1 MVKPSDESARARFAR
16 ELDRN
21 FSVVASA
28 GSGKTTAI
36 TQRVLSIARSANAAE
51 ILPRLVVV
59 TFTNRAADEMQQRT
73 RQALL
78 QENLSPEVQTAFNRA
93 FFGTIHSFCMKL
105 LTDFGHYL
113 GLPAPLELA
122 SEDDDDL
129 WQEFEQNQTR
139 IGRSLGAKDRA
150 MLLRFVQAR
159 DLMELARRAG
169 STTLRLPQLSPCPTL
184 DFAEVH
190 AQPDK
195 GNENISKSQAELREW
210 EKRYAGDWEYLRWP
224 VCFTAVNARFT
235 QLWQEKFAPLR
246 KWVCEAAACVAAEV
260 QRDYLDFR
268 LDRGLVTYGDQ
279 IALAKELLQ
288 HPVAA
293 QRIREENLRVILDEA
308 QDTEPSQFSVL
319 LEATRPPGATGLW
332 LQDRQVRAGLA
343 QPPRPGHFC
352 MVGDFQQSIYR
363 ERADLNYYQAVHE
376 ALIADKN
383 GESLEFAVTFRLD
396 QKQLDFVNE
405 TFREILNE
413 KYGQV
418 RFVELQPRPNI
429 LPGKVIRVP
438 LIAKELLPEGK
449 KFKDYQKARIEAEY
463 LARWI
468 KDAGLRKLSA
478 DSWREVAILCPRKAW
493 LQTMAAALR
502 RVSLPV
508 AIQSERDVK
517 GDSPAFAWLTAI
529 LTIMTDPL
537 NAYEIVGVL
546 REIFGASDHDLAVF
560 SEAQKAR
567 FRIDEV
573 LSVAGKIS
581 SQLRT
586 LAQVRKRAD
595 GLALFDAVALIVEQ
609 TQLRERLLLLPAT
622 EFGDLA
628 RELDALL
635 AQAAEAEASGMILD
649 EFAQHL
655 RDDFTT
661 PRAVR
666 FAADDNA
673 IQLITSH
680 KAKGSEWQA
689 VIVPF
694 LARDL
699 RPYSPHYPHFVKS
712 PTDGELI
719 IALGREDKSK
729 DLKDAVERAQQQ
741 EVERL
746 LYVATTRAR
755 HALVVVLDQEIFA
768 NSEGK
773 LPRTA
778 QLRRLIR
785 NGDSYS
791 GEFDQRSNT
800 IDEIFEPSATA
811 APALE
816 KNGAEIE
823 PLTSRELKRA
833 AKRASEFVRKIT
845 PSTLDADVPAEA
857 QMHSRLDNLATFYG
871 RWWHKFFERLDWKGG
886 VDSAQKLFEKQLAS
900 SPDAN
905 SATKD
910 WQATHQNLFNDA
922 NIARFLA
929 SDETQFHR
937 EFPFS
942 WRRNDLSVME
952 GLIDSLMIDREAGRC
967 LLLDWKTNKIS
978 LGDAEAFRA
987 RYRPQLAAYWKA
999 VGEITGFEV
1008 EAGLFSTALGRLLLY
1023 SRDELRE
1030 EWHRLERLPPTQ
1042 LEEEMRPDPA

>member
-1 MVKPSDESARARFAR
+1 MVKPRDEAARARFAS

-36 TQRVLSIARSANAAE
+36 TQRILSIARSPNAADT
-51 ILPRLVVV
+51 LPHLVVV

-78 QENLSPEVQTAFNRA
+78 EENLRQEVQTAFNRA

-113 GLPAPLELA
+113 GLPAPLEVV
-122 SEDDDDL
+122 EDDDDL
-129 WQEFEQNQTR
+129 WQEFAQSQTR
-139 IGRSLGAKDRA
+139 IGRSLSDNDRA

-159 DLMELARRAG
+159 DLMELARRARSAVLQVPG
-169 STTLRLPQLSPCPTL
+169 LSPCPPL
-184 DFAEVH
+184 DFAEVYQQGDQ
-190 AQPDK
+190 AGRD
-195 GNENISKSQAELREW
+195 NIGKSQAELREW
-210 EKRYAGDWEYLRWP
+210 ERRFAGDWEYLRWP
-224 VCFTAVNARFT
+224 FCFTAANARFT

-246 KWVCEAAACVAAEV
+246 KWICEAATCVAAEG

-279 IALAKELLQ
+279 IALAEALLQ

-293 QRIREENLRVILDEA
+293 QRIRDENFRVILDEA
-308 QDTEPSQFSVL
+308 QDAEPLQFSVL
-319 LEATRPPGATGLW
+319 LEATRPPEASALW
-332 LQDRQVRAGLA
+332 LQDRHLGPRA
-343 QPPRPGHFC
+343 GHFC
-352 MVGDFQQSIYR
+352 MVGDFQQSIYWQ
-363 ERADLNYYQAVHE
+363 RADLNYYRAVHE
-376 ALIADKN
+376 ALIADKH

-405 TFREILNE
+405 TFREILNN
-413 KYGQV
+413 KDGQV
-418 RFVELQPRPNI
+418 PFVELQPRPEI
-429 LPGKVIRVP
+429 LPGKVVRVP
-438 LIAKELLPEGK
+438 LVAKELLPEGK
-449 KFKDYQKARIEAEY
+449 KLKDYQKARFEAQY

-468 KDAGLRKLSA
+468 KDAGLKKLSA

-502 RVSLPV
+502 RVGLPV

-517 GDSPAFAWLTAI
+517 GDSPAYAWLTAL

-560 SEAQKAR
+560 SEGQKAR
-567 FRIDEV
+567 FRIDGIV
-573 LSVAGKIS
+573 SAIGRIS
-581 SQLRT
+581 SVLRT
-586 LAQVRKRAD
+586 LAKIRQRAE
-595 GLALFDAVALIVEQ
+595 GLALFDAVTLIIEQ

-635 AQAAEAEASGMILD
+635 AQAAEAEANGMILA
-649 EFAQHL
+649 EFAEHL
-655 RDDFTT
+655 RNDFAT
-661 PRAVR
+661 PRAIR
-666 FAADDNA
+666 FSADDNA

-680 KAKGSEWQA
+680 KAKGSEWRA

-694 LARDL
+694 LAREL
-699 RPYSPHYPHFVKS
+699 RPPSPRYPDVVKS
-712 PTDGELI
+712 PVDGELI
-719 IALGREDKSK
+719 IAFRKEDKSK
-729 DLKDAVERAQQQ
+729 DLKDAIDRAQQQ
-741 EVERL
+741 ELERL

-755 HALVVVLDQEIFA
+755 HTLVVVLDQEIFS

-773 LPRTA
+773 LPKTA

-785 NGDSYS
+785 DKDSYS
-791 GEFDQRSNT
+791 GEFDQQSST
-800 IDEIFEPSATA
+800 IDEILEREIVGHAS
-811 APALE
+811 E
-816 KNGAEIE
+816 KNGSEIE
-823 PLTSRELKRA
+823 PLTSHELKRA
-833 AKRASEFVRKIT
+833 VKRASEFVRKIT
-845 PSTLDADVPAEA
+845 PSALDSDVPAEGRTR
-857 QMHSRLDNLATFYG
+857 SRLDNLATLYG

-886 VDSAQKLFEKQLAS
+886 INSAQKLFEKELPI
-900 SPDAN
+900 SPDAKA
-905 SATKD
+905 ATKD
-910 WQATHQNLFNDA
+910 WNATRRNLFSDA
-922 NIARFLA
+922 RIARFLA
-929 SDETQFHR
+929 SNETLFHA

-942 WRRNDLSVME
+942 WCRNDRSVLE
-952 GLIDSLMIDREAGRC
+952 GLIDSIMINRKAGRC
-967 LLLDWKTNKIS
+967 LLLDWKTNDVS
-978 LGDAEAFRA
+978 SSDAEIFRA

-999 VGEITGFEV
+999 VGEITRLEV

-1023 SRDELRE
+1023 PAEELQT
-1030 EWHRLERLPPTQ
+1030 EWHRLEQLPPAQ
-1042 LEEEMRPDPA
+1042 LEDEIRLDAPDVF